1 MQEGFQFVINEI
13 RGAWRFRW
21 WAMLIVWTICLF
33 GWAGVFM
40 LRDEFEAEAR
50 FYVNTTTRLD
60 EVMGGVII
68 DADERSQIALVR
80 QAMLSGPVLSRVAR
94 ETDLDLRATTPLE
107 QERLLEKLR
116 RTIKIQSTSTRR
128 GSDDG
133 IYRIIYRDVERDKSL
148 AVVANLLNTF
158 KEDVISGRAEGS
170 DETVR
175 FLNKEIATYQTR
187 LRGHELAIADFKREN
202 VGLLPGERGGYFQRL
217 QNELDELQNLEA
229 QLSILNGR
237 RRALSNQLDRQDPN
251 LPEGSELAP
260 VSDADSRIESLEQSL
275 QDMLLRYTEIHPDVV
290 ATKAQLNQLYER
302 RDNQR
307 QELEALGTDER
318 RVVLASNPVYQ
329 QIQISL
335 NDASIEIAALR
346 GQINQGRGNIANLQ
360 EKVDVIPEIEA
371 KLAELT
377 RDYDQVR
384 TVYAELRQRLEQERL
399 RANRI
404 GWDGVT
410 FQVID
415 PPTVGIE
422 PVSPNRSRLLTS
434 LLIFALMAGAGIA
447 WLLHQMRPV
456 FIDPRNLRQVTGLPV
471 LGAVSMTWL
480 SRHRAQRRVEASSF
494 VLAAFMIVIALI
506 LVLMFQDLGIEAGAA
521 IRKVA
526 TL

>member
-1 MQEGFQFVINEI
+1 MQESVQYVINEI

-21 WAMLIVWTICLF
+21 WAMLTVWAICLF
-33 GWAGVFM
+33 GWAGIFM
-40 LRDEFEAEAR
+40 LPDQFEAESR

-68 DADERSQIALVR
+68 DADEGSQIALVR

-94 ETDLDLRATTPLE
+94 ETDLDLRATNPLE
-107 QERLLEKLR
+107 QEQLLKKLQ

-133 IYRIIYRDVERDKSL
+133 IYRITYRDVERDKSL

-187 LRGHELAIADFKREN
+187 LRAHELAIADFKREN

-217 QNELDELQNLEA
+217 QIELDELQNLEA
-229 QLSILNGR
+229 QLSILDAR
-237 RRALSNQLDRQDPN
+237 RRALAGQLDRQNPN
-251 LPEGSELAP
+251 LPEDSELAP
-260 VSDADSRIESLEQSL
+260 VSDNDSRIQLLEQSL
-275 QDMLLRYTEIHPDVV
+275 QVMLLRYTEIHPDVV

-302 RDNQR
+302 RDR
-307 QELEALGTDER
+307 DRLELEALGADER
-318 RVVLASNPVYQ
+318 SAVLASNPVYQ

-335 NDASIEIAALR
+335 NDINIEIAAVR
-346 GQINQGRGNIANLQ
+346 GQIAQGRKNIADLQ
-360 EKVDVIPEIEA
+360 TKVDVIPEIEA

-399 RANRI
+399 RRNRI

-415 PPTVGIE
+415 PPIVGIE
-422 PVSPNRSRLLTS
+422 PVAPDRSRLLLS
-434 LLIFALMAGAGIA
+434 LLIGALMVGAGIA

-456 FIDPRNLRQVTGLPV
+456 FTSQRELRRVTGLPV

-480 SRHRAQRRVEASSF
+480 SRHRTQRRLEAGSF
-494 VLAAFMIVIALI
+494 VLAAVMIVVALI
-506 LVLMFQDLGIEAGAA
+506 LVLVFEQLGVEAGVA
-521 IRKVA
+521 IRRVVA
-526 TL
+526 L

>member
-1 MQEGFQFVINEI
+1 MQESVQFVINEI

-21 WAMLIVWTICLF
+21 WAMLTVWTICLF
-33 GWAGVFM
+33 GWASIFM
-40 LRDEFEAEAR
+40 LPDQFEAESR

-68 DADERSQIALVR
+68 DADEGSQIALVR

-107 QERLLEKLR
+107 QEHLLEELR

-133 IYRIIYRDVERDKSL
+133 IYRITYRDVERDKSL

-187 LRGHELAIADFKREN
+187 LRAHELAIADFKREN

-217 QNELDELQNLEA
+217 QIELDELQNLEA
-229 QLSILNGR
+229 QLSILNAR
-237 RRALSNQLDRQDPN
+237 RRALAGQLDQQNPN
-251 LPEGSELAP
+251 LPEDSELAP
-260 VSDADSRIESLEQSL
+260 VGATDTRIQLLEQSL
-275 QDMLLRYTEIHPDVV
+275 QVMLLRYTEIHPDVV

-302 RDNQR
+302 RDRER
-307 QELEALGTDER
+307 QELEALGTDAR
-318 RVVLASNPVYQ
+318 SAVLASNPVYQ

-335 NDASIEIAALR
+335 NDINIEIAALR
-346 GQINQGRGNIANLQ
+346 GQIAQGRKNIADLQ
-360 EKVDVIPEIEA
+360 TKVDVIPEIEA

-399 RANRI
+399 RRNRI

-415 PPTVGIE
+415 PPIVGIE
-422 PVSPNRSRLLTS
+422 PVSPDRGRLLFS
-434 LLIFALMAGAGIA
+434 LLIGALMAGAGIA
-447 WLLHQMRPV
+447 WVLHQMRPV
-456 FIDPRNLRQVTGLPV
+456 FINQRELRRVTGLPV

-494 VLAAFMIVIALI
+494 VLAAVMIVVA
-506 LVLMFQDLGIEAGAA
+506 LVLVLVFQHLGVEAGVVM
-521 IRKVA
+521 RRVVA
-526 TL
+526 L